1 MRIKFY
7 LLLLMISLT
16 SVPFK
21 SKLILFYGTPDEEKL
36 SNRNRTQ
43 PGKLNHFKKVIEKLP
58 QLQTKRK
65 WNWSKSQEKQKP
77 HSQVFLDLIY
87 FHWHKLMNNTF
98 VNYFCI
104 TSFPLYF
111 VGRWGVLLSRSTT
124 ILRSIKSS
132 LISCPQ
138 LSIYAFSRLV
148 FIKTC

>member
-1 MRIKFY
+1 M
-7 LLLLMISLT
+7 
-16 SVPFK
+16 
-21 SKLILFYGTPDEEKL
+21 
-36 SNRNRTQ
+36 
-43 PGKLNHFKKVIEKLP
+43 
-58 QLQTKRK
+58 LQKRK
-65 WNWSKSQEKQKP
+65 WNWSKSQEKQKL
-77 HSQVFLDLIY
+77 HSQVFQNLIY

-111 VGRWGVLLSRSTT
+111 VGRWGVLLSRSIT

-148 FIKTC
+148 FIITISIYILHTVLYIFPKVLTRRICLTIKTFYNWWPFPLFSWR